1 MKIIDT
7 TPITFNEAK
16 DILTKMEKENI
27 ENEKDLGYEQK
38 ITLEYLRTRT
48 ILSKKDIKSTTE
60 ELSKIEGLKEHQR
73 LALLN
78 LLPKDEEEINTL
90 FMKERVKLEK
100 EKITQIA
107 KIISKVRPKEKK
119 K

>member
-7 TPITFNEAK
+7 KPITYGEAK
-16 DILTKMEKENI
+16 EILSKMEKEK
-27 ENEKDLGYEQK
+27 EPGYEQK

-48 ILSKKDIKSTTE
+48 MLNKKDAKSATG
-60 ELSKIEGLKEHQR
+60 ELSKIEGLKEHQ
-73 LALLN
+73 LVALIS
-78 LLPKDEEEINTL
+78 LLPKDENEINTL

-100 EKITQIA
+100 DKIAEIA
-107 KIISKVRPKEKK
+107 RIIKKVRPKEKK